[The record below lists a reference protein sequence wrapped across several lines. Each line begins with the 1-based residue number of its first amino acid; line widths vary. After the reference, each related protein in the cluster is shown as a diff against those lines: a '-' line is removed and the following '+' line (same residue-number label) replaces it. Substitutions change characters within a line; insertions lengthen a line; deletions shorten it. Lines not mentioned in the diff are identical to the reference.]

1 MKAATLH
8 QIKKELETSSPK
20 RIMDLTLR
28 LIRYKTEN
36 KELIS
41 YLLFDEDDLAGY
53 IADLRDE
60 VSVMFDDIHLFPPY
74 HTKRGVRKALKFISR
89 YSKYTNAKETES
101 ELLLHLCSLMKQ
113 NGMIRNSNK
122 VISGI
127 YYKQLEKVEKM
138 LPVLHEELQYDYKQK
153 IEYLRK

>member
-28 LIRYKTEN
+28 LIKYKTEN

-60 VSVMFDDIHLFPPY
+60 VSVMFDDIHPFPPY
-74 HTKRGVRKALKFISR
+74 QTKRGRQKSTKIYIKIFQIHQCKRNRIRIASSPLQFDE
-89 YSKYTNAKETES
+89 AKWNDT
-101 ELLLHLCSLMKQ
+101 K
-113 NGMIRNSNK
+113 
-122 VISGI
+122 
-127 YYKQLEKVEKM
+127 
-138 LPVLHEELQYDYKQK
+138 
-153 IEYLRK
+153 

>member
-8 QIKKELETSSPK
+8 QIKKELETYAPK
-20 RIMDLTLR
+20 KIMELTLR
-28 LIRYKTEN
+28 LIKYKTEN

-53 IADLRDE
+53 IADLRDD
-60 VSVMFDDIHLFPPY
+60 VSVMFDDIHSFPPY
-74 HTKRGVRKALKFISR
+74 QTKRGVRKALKFISR

-101 ELLLHLCSLMKQ
+101 ELLLHLCGLMKEK
-113 NGMIRNSNK
+113 GMIRNSNK

>member
-20 RIMDLTLR
+20 RIVDLILR
-28 LIRYKTEN
+28 LIKYKTEN

-60 VSVMFDDIHLFPPY
+60 ISAIFDDIQPFPPY
-74 HTKRGVRKALKFISR
+74 QTKRGLRKALKFISR
-89 YSKYTNAKETES
+89 YSKYTNVKETES
-101 ELLLHLCSLMKQ
+101 ELLIHFCSLLKDK
-113 NGMIRNSNK
+113 GLLRNSNK

-127 YYKQLEKVEKM
+127 FYKQLEKVEKM

>member
-28 LIRYKTEN
+28 LIKYKTEN

-53 IADLRDE
+53 IADLRFQIHQCKRNRIRIASSPLQFDE
-60 VSVMFDDIHLFPPY
+60 AKWND
-74 HTKRGVRKALKFISR
+74 TK
-89 YSKYTNAKETES
+89 
-101 ELLLHLCSLMKQ
+101 
-113 NGMIRNSNK
+113 
-122 VISGI
+122 
-127 YYKQLEKVEKM
+127 
-138 LPVLHEELQYDYKQK
+138 
-153 IEYLRK
+153 

>member
-1 MKAATLH
+1 
-8 QIKKELETSSPK
+8 
-20 RIMDLTLR
+20 MDLTLR
-28 LIRYKTEN
+28 LIKYKTEN

-60 VSVMFDDIHLFPPY
+60 VSVLFDDIHPFPPY
-74 HTKRGVRKALKFISR
+74 QTKRGVRKALKFISR

-113 NGMIRNSNK
+113 NGMIRNYIHSKCFNE
-122 VISGI
+122 G
-127 YYKQLEKVEKM
+127 
-138 LPVLHEELQYDYKQK
+138 
-153 IEYLRK
+153 